1 MKLYYSPSACS
12 LAPHIV
18 LRETGLPFE
27 LVRVD
32 LAQHRTADGEDYY
45 AVNAKGSVPVLELDD
60 GERLTEGP
68 VIAQCVCDR
77 ASRTDLMPAPGTM
90 ARYRVMEWQSYVTS
104 EIHKSYSPLFRP
116 DFNDDG
122 KRWFR
127 ALLRRK
133 YEWLEKCLK
142 DAEFLTGPTFTAADA
157 YLFVVTR
164 WAGHVGLDLADLGA
178 LQGFMNR
185 VVERPGVRAAL
196 TAEGLLK

>member
-1 MKLYYSPSACS
+1 MRLYYSPSACS
-12 LAPHIV
+12 LAPHIM
-18 LRETGLPFE
+18 LRETGLAFE

-32 LAQHRTADGEDYY
+32 LAQHVTADGSDYY

-68 VIAQCVCDR
+68 VIAQLVCDH
-77 ASRTDLMPAPGTM
+77 ANRTDLMPAAGTM

-104 EIHKSYSPLFRP
+104 EIHKSYSPLFKP
-116 DFNDDG
+116 DFNEDG

-133 YEWLEKCLK
+133 YEWIEKCLQG
-142 DAEFLTGPTFTAADA
+142 AEFLTGATFTAADA

-164 WAGHVGLDLADLGA
+164 WAGHVGLALGDLAA

-185 VVERPGVRAAL
+185 IDARPAVRAAL
-196 TAEGLLK
+196 AAEGLLE